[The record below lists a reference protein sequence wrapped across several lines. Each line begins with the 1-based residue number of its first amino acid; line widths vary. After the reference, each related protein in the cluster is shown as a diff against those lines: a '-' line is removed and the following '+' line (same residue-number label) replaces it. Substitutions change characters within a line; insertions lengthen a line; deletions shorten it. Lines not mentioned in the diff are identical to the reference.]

1 MKADRLTRLKRGIRS
16 KKPKYKKFPM
26 VRVDWVDSAT
36 LCDLWTPRDEM
47 LADPSSVPPPIVSVG
62 ILLRQTKDHVLMTRG
77 IDTEEHPMMMGAF
90 VIPVGCIK
98 KIRRLK

>member
-1 MKADRLTRLKRGIRS
+1 MKTNEHPKLTS
-16 KKPKYKKFPM
+16 SSNKKALSKKFPV

-36 LCDLWTPRDEM
+36 LCDHWIPRDEM
-47 LADPSSVPPPIVSVG
+47 LKDPDGVPPHIVSVG
-62 ILLRQTKDHVLMTRG
+62 ILLRQNKDHVLLTRG
-77 IDTEEHPMMMGAF
+77 IDTMDYPMMMGAF